1 MNDHIAMFVD
11 SGLSQHWPDLLMAA
25 FVAFGFWVLERS
37 ISRNEAVIRER
48 RTTSKNKTS
57 AFPGWIRALMCWK
70 PSFRFVRKRDIW
82 AFVTPAPVVIKHVD
96 IHSD

>member
-1 MNDHIAMFVD
+1 MTILLCLSIPGFLNTGQTFSWLHLLPLA
-11 SGLSQHWPDLLMAA
+11 SGFLSALYL
-25 FVAFGFWVLERS
+25 VTR
-37 ISRNEAVIRER
+37 AVIRER

-57 AFPGWIRALMCWK
+57 AFPGWIHALLCWK
-70 PSFRFVRKRDIW
+70 PSFRFVRKRDIR